1 MILHELRALA
11 LREELVNDPTFE
23 SKPVAWMIQLDENG
37 AYLGLKSTYID
48 VPLPEGRKG
57 KPKRQ
62 AEMMAIPRRSGRRSN
77 ETADFLV
84 DKSEYVLGVEPDSKR
99 EAIVLER
106 RRKLF
111 LSSLQEAAASTGSK
125 VGLAVVDFLLNDA
138 DRMQCIAELGKAGYA
153 SNDLF
158 TFDVDNE
165 LLHDDDALRSWW
177 AGPPVAH
184 GAPGEVNLK
193 QCLLCGQQRS
203 PVDKHHSTLIPGGVT
218 AGVPLVTFNSA
229 AFEKYGLE
237 RNDNAPICRDCMTAY
252 VEGLRR
258 LINARYISSRTGEAV
273 RPQNTRLSG
282 DTTAV
287 YWSSV
292 ESPLPGILGELL
304 YSPQQVRDL
313 LASPH
318 RGQRSHAA
326 SGRFFCLILSGAQGR
341 AMLRSMH
348 SGTLDELEQSLSRYF
363 DAVRLEGRDE
373 ARRQPLVD
381 LLRSLVLEGK
391 LDRLPPRLAGE
402 IFLGVLFGTPMPQLV
417 LAASVA
423 RNRAEQQVT
432 PERAA
437 LLQLYFNSRT
447 QTEVP
452 LVSLNEA
459 STLPAYRLGRL
470 LSAFERVQE
479 EAQGRSLNRTLV
491 DRYFGAA
498 STRPGTVFPQLV
510 RLSQAHLGKLG
521 ARGAYLKAL
530 VGEITD
536 GLDSFAPMLSLEEQG
551 QFALGYYHQRQRFFR
566 KREVD
571 QPDQK
576 PDNQSTSHVE
586 GDIEA

>member
-11 LREELVNDPTFE
+11 LREGLVDDPAFE
-23 SKPVAWMIQLDENG
+23 SKPVAWIIQLDENG
-37 AYLGLKSTYID
+37 VYLGLKSTYID

-62 AEMMAIPRRSGRRSN
+62 AAMMAIPRRSGRRSN

-84 DKSEYVLGVEPDSKR
+84 DKSEYVLGVEPDGKR
-99 EAIVLER
+99 EAVVLER

-111 LSSLQEAAASTGSK
+111 WRSLQDAVAATSSN
-125 VGLAVVDFLLNDA
+125 VGLAVVEFLVNNA
-138 DRMQCIAELGKAGYA
+138 DRMQCIAELEEAGYA

-165 LLHDDDALRSWW
+165 LLHEDEALRSWW
-177 AGPPVAH
+177 TGPPVVH
-184 GAPGEVNLK
+184 GAPGEGNLH
-193 QCLLCGQQRS
+193 QCLLCGQRRS
-203 PVDKHHSTLIPGGVT
+203 PVGKHHSTLIPGGVT

-258 LINARYISSRTGEAV
+258 LINARYISSRTGDAV

-292 ESPLPGILGELL
+292 EDSLLGVLGELL

-348 SGTLDELEQSLSRYF
+348 SGTLAELEQSLKKYF
-363 DAVRLEGRDE
+363 DAVCLEGRDE
-373 ARRQPLVD
+373 ARPQPLIG
-381 LLRSLVLEGK
+381 LLKSLVLEGK

-402 IFLGVLFGTPMPQLV
+402 VFLGVLFGTPMPRLV

-423 RNRAEQQVT
+423 RNRAEQKVT

-437 LLQLYFNSRT
+437 LLQIYFNSRK

-470 LSAFERVQE
+470 LAAYERVQV
-479 EAQGRSLNRTLV
+479 EAQGRNLNRTLV

-498 STRPGTVFPQLV
+498 STRPGVVYPQLIK
-510 RLSQAHLGKLG
+510 LSKTHLGKLG
-521 ARGAYLKAL
+521 SRGTYLEKL
-530 VGEITD
+530 VGDIMD
-536 GLDSFAPMLSLEEQG
+536 GLATFPAMLSLEEQG

-566 KREVD
+566 KREAG
-571 QPDQK
+571 QPDQQL
-576 PDNQSTSHVE
+576 DTQTTSHVE
-586 GDIEA
+586 GEIAE

>member
-11 LREELVNDPTFE
+11 LREELVNDPAFE
-23 SKPVAWMIQLDENG
+23 SKPVAWIIQLDENG
-37 AYLGLKSTYID
+37 MYLGLKSTYID

-62 AEMMAIPRRSGRRSN
+62 AAMMAIPRRQGRTSAA
-77 ETADFLV
+77 TADFLV
-84 DKSEYVLGVEPDSKR
+84 DKSEYVLGVEPDGKR
-99 EAIVLER
+99 GTADLEKRRVLFLNDLQKAVAAAPSAPGAAVVR
-106 RRKLF
+106 F
-111 LSSLQEAAASTGSK
+111 LSSDAA
-125 VGLAVVDFLLNDA
+125 
-138 DRMQCIAELGKAGYA
+138 RMQCTAELQEAGYA

-158 TFDVDNE
+158 TFDVDSE
-165 LLHDDDALRSWW
+165 LLHEDEGLRAWW
-177 AGPPVAH
+177 AGPTLIS
-184 GAPGEVNLK
+184 GAPGEASLR
-193 QCLLCGQQRS
+193 QCLLCGQQRA
-203 PVDKHHSTLIPGGVT
+203 PVDKHNAMLIPGGVT
-218 AGVPLVTFNSA
+218 AGIPLVTFNSA

-258 LINARYISSRTGEAV
+258 LINARYISSRTGDAV

-292 ESPLPGILGELL
+292 EDSLLGVLGELL

-348 SGTLDELEQSLSRYF
+348 SGTLDELEQSLKTYF
-363 DAVRLEGRDE
+363 ETVQLEGRDS
-373 ARRQPLVD
+373 ARPQPLIG
-381 LLRSLVLEGK
+381 LLKSLVLEGK

-402 IFLGVLFGTPMPQLV
+402 VFLGVLFGTPMPRLV

-423 RNRAEQQVT
+423 RNRAEQKVT

-437 LLQLYFNSRT
+437 LLQIYFNSRK

-470 LSAFERVQE
+470 LAAYERVQV
-479 EAQGRSLNRTLV
+479 EAQGRNLNRTLV

-498 STRPGTVFPQLV
+498 STRPGVVYPQLIK
-510 RLSQAHLGKLG
+510 LSKTHLGKLG
-521 ARGAYLKAL
+521 SRGTYLEKL
-530 VGEITD
+530 VGDIMD
-536 GLDSFAPMLSLEEQG
+536 GLATFPAMLSLEEQG

-566 KREVD
+566 KREAG
-571 QPDQK
+571 QPDQQL
-576 PDNQSTSHVE
+576 DTQTTSHVE
-586 GDIEA
+586 GEIAE